1 MALTDEEFKR
11 TLEEYK
17 EFGHEYRYREQ
28 MMVQEFSF
36 SAVATAGLLNVL
48 LRAPTPSPA
57 VTVVLHVFGAMFLM
71 LLALHLCNINQDRVA
86 TLNRKRVLSDKLEF
100 EQTHLNVDGKLR
112 LGAPRLIVF
121 FAIVGA
127 IAWLVWTVFVVTQIV
142 TSLPAFQAT
151 VPVPAMES
159 GLTHPLSGQPSLS
172 R

>member
-17 EFGHEYRYREQ
+17 ELGHEYRYREQ

-71 LLALHLCNINQDRVA
+71 LLALHLRNINQDRVA
-86 TLNRKRVLSDKLEF
+86 TINRKRVLSDKLEF
-100 EQTHLNVDGKLR
+100 EQTHLNVGTFQFYTLALWWCNQQHPELTDRNQPHDQRRIPYSRRKPLR
-112 LGAPRLIVF
+112 
-121 FAIVGA
+121 
-127 IAWLVWTVFVVTQIV
+127 
-142 TSLPAFQAT
+142 
-151 VPVPAMES
+151 
-159 GLTHPLSGQPSLS
+159 
-172 R
+172 